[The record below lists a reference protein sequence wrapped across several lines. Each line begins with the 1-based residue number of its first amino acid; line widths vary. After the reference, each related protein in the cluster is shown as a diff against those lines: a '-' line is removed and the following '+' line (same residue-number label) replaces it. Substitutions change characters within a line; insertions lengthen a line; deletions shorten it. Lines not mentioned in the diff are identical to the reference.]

1 LPSSRQRGL
10 QKVNGLRNSISFSEP
25 LLGKTPLTSVTPA
38 CCRECGL
45 ELTVTLTGPLGARAR
60 LLSTDSVEAPRSSDK
75 MGLNQQFLRKAPLK
89 QRDPLPC
96 LVVAELEKL
105 LLRQEDNVQTCIL
118 GQLLW
123 CFHAASRW
131 SHSMRSQSLRLEK
144 IKRHCLGNRRSA
156 AGVQDFS
163 DKRSSNSAIALCS
176 DWHWAGWPPFGPN
189 GGWTQELKN

>member
-1 LPSSRQRGL
+1 
-10 QKVNGLRNSISFSEP
+10 
-25 LLGKTPLTSVTPA
+25 
-38 CCRECGL
+38 
-45 ELTVTLTGPLGARAR
+45 
-60 LLSTDSVEAPRSSDK
+60 

-96 LVVAELEKL
+96 LVVAELDKL

-156 AGVQDFS
+156 AGVQDLS
-163 DKRSSNSAIALCS
+163 DKRSSAQTRLLPYVAIGTGLGGLLLGRTV
-176 DWHWAGWPPFGPN
+176 AGR
-189 GGWTQELKN
+189 KS